1 MSKKIGSFSVPA
13 VIIRW
18 EAFMD
23 KQKILLVDDENSILT
38 LFGEVLERE
47 GYGVTLAESGEKGIE
62 KFKADAF
69 DVVIS
74 DLYMPGI
81 SGIDFLEEVR
91 RLDNKIPFIIIT
103 GYGSVETTID
113 ALKKGAF
120 DYITKPIN
128 MDEISPILKKAVS
141 LRRETVYSE
150 SLSQFI
156 ENRFKVCIPGR
167 IEFVET
173 VLSEVEKISRVVGYK
188 GERFYMNIKNAIY
201 EGALNAIIHGNK
213 MDKNKKICIDVVI
226 TGTQLEANIADEG
239 IGFDPYQYL
248 KATEYG
254 SFSVTKGKGIFLIR
268 SVMDEISY
276 NKTGNKLTMVK
287 YA

>member
-1 MSKKIGSFSVPA
+1 MN
-13 VIIRW
+13 
-18 EAFMD
+18 
-23 KQKILLVDDENSILT
+23 KQKVLLVDDENSILT

-62 KFKADAF
+62 KFKADVF

-91 RLDNKIPFIIIT
+91 RLDNRIPFIIIT

-128 MDEISPILKKAVS
+128 MDDISPILKKAVS

-150 SLSQFI
+150 SLSQLV
-156 ENRFKVCIPGR
+156 ENRYNVCIPGR

-173 VLSEVEKISRVVGYK
+173 VLNEIEKISRVVGYK
-188 GERFYMNIKNAIY
+188 GERFYMNIKNAVY
-201 EGALNAIIHGNK
+201 EGALNAIIHGNR
-213 MDKNKKICIDVVI
+213 MDKNKKICIDAVI
-226 TGTQLEANIADEG
+226 TGTRLEVNIADEG

-254 SFSVTKGKGIFLIR
+254 NFSVTKGKGIFLIR

-276 NKTGNKLTMVK
+276 NRTGNKLTIVK

>member
-1 MSKKIGSFSVPA
+1 MN
-13 VIIRW
+13 
-18 EAFMD
+18 
-23 KQKILLVDDENSILT
+23 KQKVLLVDDENSILT

-91 RLDNKIPFIIIT
+91 RLDNRIPFIIIT

-128 MDEISPILKKAVS
+128 MDEISPILKKAVN

-150 SLSQFI
+150 SLSHLI

-213 MDKNKKICIDVVI
+213 MDKNKKICIDAVI
-226 TGTQLEANIADEG
+226 TGARLEINIADEG
-239 IGFDPYQYL
+239 IGFDPHQYL

-276 NKTGNKLTMVK
+276 NKTGNKLTIVK